1 MYAMLPVTIDSKIY
15 QLEVAWVRRS
25 SALSGMW
32 ICQYKYGSA
41 SKVSDT
47 RRKLIIYAI
56 EVRIRVHRV
65 QFVIGR
71 WGRGFHGIW
80 IRVLTVRFVRIRRL
94 ISQV

>member
-47 RRKLIIYAI
+47 RRKLIIHAI

-65 QFVIGR
+65 QLLSGA
-71 WGRGFHGIW
+71 GEEGS
-80 IRVLTVRFVRIRRL
+80 TVCGYECLLFD
-94 ISQV
+94 S